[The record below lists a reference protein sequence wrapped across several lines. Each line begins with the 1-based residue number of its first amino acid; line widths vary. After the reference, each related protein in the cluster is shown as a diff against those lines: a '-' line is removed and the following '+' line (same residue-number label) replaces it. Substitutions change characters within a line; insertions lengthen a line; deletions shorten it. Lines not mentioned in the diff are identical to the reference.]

1 MRPANG
7 AERAALVLLA
17 LGESHGGP
25 IWNELDD
32 AEIARLGETI
42 ARLGT
47 VDASHAGA
55 ALTMFA
61 TELTATSGFVGTQAA
76 AESLIAKVLP
86 EARARDVVDR
96 IKRPS
101 GPDIWEQL
109 ASLGDTVIAEY
120 LGREHPQTT
129 ALVLSRL
136 PAARAASVLSELD
149 GDLAIAA
156 LTRLAKLDGAD
167 DRALASLEQALAE
180 HLIAPNSGPE
190 RTDPAIRIATIF
202 DAVDQRVAT
211 TLFERWNDV
220 DAEVA
225 TRVRTLMFTFEDFAE
240 TPPAALQVLMRGLDR
255 EVLALALKG
264 ATETVRSRFLEQM
277 SARAARMMEDQIVA
291 SGPVRRKQVSAAQ
304 SKIVSAARDLEVAG
318 ELTLRPPKAADE
330 EDMVA

>member
-7 AERAALVLLA
+7 TERAALVLLA
-17 LGESHGGP
+17 LGEGHGGP

-47 VDASHAGA
+47 VEAGHASA
-55 ALTMFA
+55 ALTVFA
-61 TELTATSGFVGTQAA
+61 SELASKAGFVGTPSA
-76 AESLIAKVLP
+76 AELLIAKVLP

-96 IKRPS
+96 LKRPT

-109 ASLGDTVIAEY
+109 ATLGDKVIADY

-156 LTRLAKLDGAD
+156 LTRLAKLDHAD
-167 DRALASLEQALAE
+167 HRALASLEQTLAE
-180 HLIAPNSGPE
+180 QLIGPNSGPE
-190 RTDPAIRIATIF
+190 KNDPAVRIATIF
-202 DAVDQRVAT
+202 DAVDQRIAT

-240 TPPAALQVLMRGLDR
+240 TPPAALQSLMRGLDR
-255 EVLALALKG
+255 DVLALALKG
-264 ATETVRSRFLEQM
+264 ASETVRTRFLDQM
-277 SARAARMMEDQIVA
+277 SARAARMMEDQIVS

-304 SKIVSAARDLEVAG
+304 ARIVAAARDLEVSG